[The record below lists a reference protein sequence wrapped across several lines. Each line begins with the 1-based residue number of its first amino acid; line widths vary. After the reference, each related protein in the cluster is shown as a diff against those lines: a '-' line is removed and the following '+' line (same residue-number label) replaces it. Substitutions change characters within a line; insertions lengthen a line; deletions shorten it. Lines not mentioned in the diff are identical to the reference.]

1 MMTRRE
7 ALLAIGAALAGCVL
21 LGAAFYA
28 LVLRSGAAGG
38 IEGVIVSRR
47 LEAAPETQIT
57 VGAGGVR
64 RRELP
69 GVCQFVVQAADGSG
83 ARLYTITVDPATYAS
98 HQVGDRFYF
107 VRPPR

>member
-1 MMTRRE
+1 MTRRDVPLVI
-7 ALLAIGAALAGCVL
+7 AAALVGCIL
-21 LGAAFYA
+21 LGAAFY
-28 LVLRSGAAGG
+28 LLFRQSGAAGG
-38 IEGVIVSRR
+38 VEGVIVERQ

-69 GVCQFVVQAADGSG
+69 GICQFIVRPADGAG
-83 ARLYTITVDPATYAS
+83 ARLYTITVDPATYAA

-107 VRPPR
+107 VRPVR